1 MSEARAPEI
10 GAEAEVELTV
20 SPEDTAARLGID
32 PGEVYPEVLATRT
45 MIGEME
51 RAAAKL
57 LRPHLQ
63 PGQLSVGVR
72 VDIEHA
78 APTPVGARVVT
89 RARYLGLEGKLHL
102 FAVESFDPGG
112 RIGHGRHARGVID
125 EARLLAGAD
134 KRRG

>member
-1 MSEARAPEI
+1 MTSPEI
-10 GAEAEVELTV
+10 GAQAEVELIV
-20 SPEDTAARLGID
+20 APADTAARLGIE

-57 LRPHLQ
+57 LRPHLE

-72 VDIEHA
+72 VEIEHL

-89 RARYLGLEGKLHL
+89 RARYLGRDGKLFL
-102 FAVESFDPGG
+102 FEVEASDPGG
-112 RIGHGRHARGVID
+112 AIGRGRHARGVVD
-125 EARLLAGAD
+125 EARLLAGAA
-134 KRRG
+134 RRHG